1 MKPQAIVGLR
11 ERYLVR
17 KGGVTEPGLQANLL
31 APADDRAEVCD
42 PGGLV
47 CGSSKRQQPHRPQLP
62 AIGRHQRPDL
72 LG

>member
-1 MKPQAIVGLR
+1 MRSEFAVVRETAAQDPAYRPTCWSQPTIVP
-11 ERYLVR
+11 
-17 KGGVTEPGLQANLL
+17 GVY
-31 APADDRAEVCD
+31 D

-62 AIGRHQRPDL
+62 TIGRHQRPDL